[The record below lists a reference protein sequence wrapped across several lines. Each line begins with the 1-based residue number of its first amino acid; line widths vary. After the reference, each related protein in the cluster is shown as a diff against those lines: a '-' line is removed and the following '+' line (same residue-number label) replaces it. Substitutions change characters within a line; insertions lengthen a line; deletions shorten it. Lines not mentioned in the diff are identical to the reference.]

1 MKRSKNISISQLYI
15 PNLML
20 FIGFA
25 LAIKIL
31 QASLNVWYILAILL
45 GISAIE
51 TIIFYKKSNNSFKPI
66 TYENGLETVILSVAI
81 TIVLTGIILFILYM
95 TK

>member
-1 MKRSKNISISQLYI
+1 
-15 PNLML
+15 ML

-25 LAIKIL
+25 IAIKIL
-31 QASLNVWYILAILL
+31 QASLNVRYILAILL
-45 GISAIE
+45 EMSAID
-51 TIIFYKKSNNSFKPI
+51 TIVFYKKSNNSFKPI
-66 TYENGLETVILSVAI
+66 TYEDSLEVIIISVGI